1 MEEHR
6 KKGSS
11 RRASDRRGEHRRL
24 EHRRKSNID
33 VDNERRINVDQ
44 RKGYQRKE
52 NRRSFD
58 PDVQLGA
65 ILGPLKSM
73 DVDKGYTYFNLQRY
87 ITPHIV
93 SNSAAAKN

>member
-11 RRASDRRGEHRRL
+11 RRGSDRRGNHRRS

-33 VDNERRINVDQ
+33 VDNERRKNVDQ

-52 NRRSFD
+52 NRRSGEERRN
-58 PDVQLGA
+58 L
-65 ILGPLKSM
+65 IIIRLK
-73 DVDKGYTYFNLQRY
+73 KGSLNYPFYYLFLRKSIFNSKPFPSLLR
-87 ITPHIV
+87 
-93 SNSAAAKN
+93 NC